1 MRHFSKDKL
10 KADLKEYQ
18 FKNIDLEKLA
28 TSSVSKLQK
37 TIRNN
42 FAEIAAKHY
51 YCKLSKK
58 QNNCPTGKPPIDCP
72 YFHYNTCLERFINFG
87 L

>member
-37 TIRNN
+37 NN
-42 FAEIAAKHY
+42 
-51 YCKLSKK
+51 
-58 QNNCPTGKPPIDCP
+58 
-72 YFHYNTCLERFINFG
+72 
-87 L
+87 